1 MLTTSDEKLLEKFL
15 EDQCTPKEAR
25 DVLEWLSSPEGRLI
39 AENRFD
45 RDIVLMEN
53 PDQNLDSPEVRTA
66 KMFRLIME
74 KIYADQA
81 AESTLHIRRLFPNWL
96 KLAAAIFIP
105 LLITN
110 AIIWYLLE
118 KPNSQIAWQEVYVP
132 KGEKQQVI
140 FQDGTRVWLNS
151 DTKLTYPVEFAGN
164 QREVKLDGEAYFMV
178 KKNPKKPFIVKLNNL
193 SIKVTGTSFNVKAY
207 NDEKLI
213 TTTLDEGKIS
223 LLTKQKNE
231 PVEYALLPGQEAFY
245 SKTNSDITVVK
256 SVVDQNSSWKEKK
269 LTFKNTPF
277 LDVVK
282 TLERWYNVKFIIMDQ
297 KLSRY
302 TYTITFRNEPLQN
315 VLFAM
320 EKITPIRCH
329 LNNGSVEIDNK
340 NYKKINIK

>member
-1 MLTTSDEKLLEKFL
+1 MLTTPDEKLLEKFL
-15 EDQCTPKEAR
+15 EDQCTPQEAR
-25 DVLEWLSSPEGRLI
+25 DVLEWLSSSEGRQI

-45 RDIVLMEN
+45 RDVVLMGN

-81 AESTLHIRRLFPNWL
+81 AEATLQTRRISPNWL

-110 AIIWYLLE
+110 AIIWFILE

-151 DTKLTYPVEFAGN
+151 DTKLKYPVEFAGN
-164 QREVKLDGEAYFMV
+164 QREVKLEGEAYFKV
-178 KKNPKKPFIVKLNNL
+178 KKNPKKPFIVMVNNL
-193 SIKVTGTSFNVKAY
+193 SVKVTGTSFNVKAY
-207 NDEKLI
+207 EDEKLI
-213 TTTLDEGKIS
+213 TTTLDEGKVS

-245 SKTNSDITVVK
+245 SKTSSDITVVK
-256 SVVDQNSSWKEKK
+256 SEVGQNSSWKVKNII
-269 LTFKNTPF
+269 FKNTSL

-282 TLERWYNVKFIIMDQ
+282 TLGRWYNVKFMIMDQ
-297 KLSRY
+297 RLTKY
-302 TYTITFRNEPLQN
+302 TYTITFRNEPLKN

-320 EKITPIRCH
+320 EKITPIRCK
-329 LNNGSVEIDNK
+329 LKNGTVEITKK
-340 NYKKINIK
+340 NYQK